1 MLQNYLKIAWRNI
14 RNNKLFSFLNIFGL
28 ATGLSCCM
36 LITLYIARET
46 SYDLYHQNA
55 DRLYELATTFV
66 KDGKDNPMPNTPAP
80 MAAAMKQEFPEIEET
95 TRILQLFSEDKTLL
109 QYKPDNK
116 EIKSFYETKGFAADS
131 TFFRLFTYE
140 FIEGNP
146 RTCLDAPNTVVINE
160 EIAKKLFGNEP
171 ALDKI
176 IKISSNTNGDTSF
189 TITGVFRPLKKP
201 TQIDARFFIS
211 MKGGGIEQFIKS
223 QTDMAGNNMF
233 QTFLLLKPGA
243 NAMALEAKFPAFV
256 DKHIGAVL
264 KSIGFYKKQF
274 LIPLKDMHLY
284 PGMSTNISSV
294 GSRASLYILGSI
306 ALFTLLLACINFMN
320 LSTARSS
327 KRSSEVGIRK
337 VLGAEKHSLIKQFVG
352 ESILL
357 SFIALAFAFGIAL
370 LTLQFFSYI
379 SGTTLTID
387 LSSQWPLLLGFLII
401 AVITGLLA
409 GSYPAFYLSSFIPVK
424 VLKGG
429 FTSSLSAIA
438 LRKGLVVFQFI
449 ISVALIIASVVINKQ
464 MHYMRTKDL
473 GFQKD
478 QQIII
483 PMRSSNAKNIYIPL
497 KNEIKKN
504 PEVEIKTIGKTTE
517 GRPLEIVRIGN
528 PNAPYQ
534 IFLRARAHGFE
545 VGGNWVVQG
554 LIRSLL
560 EKGGAQ
566 YLNRY
571 CLYIF
576 PMANKDAVALGRTRF
591 NGQGMDLNRNW
602 DKPAN
607 PELCPENYAVE
618 NWIKQMIAKGKKPD
632 LAIDLHNDREGNLH
646 FSHPISN
653 GNEYLLNTERFESLL
668 YKHTWFTEGRKKA
681 EFRNPGTIGEGLLE
695 RYGITAFIYELN
707 FEWSEG
713 LKKVPTG
720 KDWELLGKQ
729 LQEVFFQY
737 FKGTK

>member
-1 MLQNYLKIAWRNI
+1 MTIGSTYMTRLAVLCVAFALSISISFAQQVATVSSVTTAVDSTRSKLKLIDNGFENASPFNWEIDSSGNI
-14 RNNKLFSFLNIFGL
+14 VIGLVYDHERASFNRANQHWHFQVQGVPGSNFNFIIKNFDNLWNGQKAYPISDK
-28 ATGLSCCM
+28 TPC
-36 LITLYIARET
+36 
-46 SYDLYHQNA
+46 
-55 DRLYELATTFV
+55 FV
-66 KDGKDNPMPNTPAP
+66 SADGKNW
-80 MAAAMKQEFPEIEET
+80 ELI
-95 TRILQLFSEDKTLL
+95 KTELL
-109 QYKPDNK
+109 PDNTLK
-116 EIKSFYETKGFAADS
+116 FQVHLKD
-131 TFFRLFTYE
+131 
-140 FIEGNP
+140 
-146 RTCLDAPNTVVINE
+146 D
-160 EIAKKLFGNEP
+160 KLYVASLEP
-171 ALDKI
+171 YSISDLDK
-176 IKISSNTNGDTSF
+176 
-189 TITGVFRPLKKP
+189 
-201 TQIDARFFIS
+201 
-211 MKGGGIEQFIKS
+211 
-223 QTDMAGNNMF
+223 
-233 QTFLLLKPGA
+233 FL
-243 NAMALEAKFPAFV
+243 
-256 DKHIGAVL
+256 
-264 KSIGFYKKQF
+264 
-274 LIPLKDMHLY
+274 
-284 PGMSTNISSV
+284 
-294 GSRASLYILGSI
+294 
-306 ALFTLLLACINFMN
+306 
-320 LSTARSS
+320 
-327 KRSSEVGIRK
+327 
-337 VLGAEKHSLIKQFVG
+337 
-352 ESILL
+352 
-357 SFIALAFAFGIAL
+357 
-370 LTLQFFSYI
+370 
-379 SGTTLTID
+379 
-387 LSSQWPLLLGFLII
+387 
-401 AVITGLLA
+401 
-409 GSYPAFYLSSFIPVK
+409 
-424 VLKGG
+424 
-429 FTSSLSAIA
+429 
-438 LRKGLVVFQFI
+438 
-449 ISVALIIASVVINKQ
+449 
-464 MHYMRTKDL
+464 
-473 GFQKD
+473 
-478 QQIII
+478 
-483 PMRSSNAKNIYIPL
+483 
-497 KNEIKKN
+497 NEIKKN

-668 YKHTWFTEGRKKA
+668 YEHTWFTEGRKKA